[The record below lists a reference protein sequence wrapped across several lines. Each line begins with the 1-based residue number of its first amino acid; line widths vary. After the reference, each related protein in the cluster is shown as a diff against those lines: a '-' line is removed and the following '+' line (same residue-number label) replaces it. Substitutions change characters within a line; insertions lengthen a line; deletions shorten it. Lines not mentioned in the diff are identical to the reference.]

1 MTDFESRREERDRRR
16 EEKRRM
22 WQERMERHAYH
33 NDGKGHIWMG
43 ALFLLVGTVALTKT
57 MGVPLPVWLYSWQ
70 CLLIAIG
77 LFIGFRKGFKDGGW
91 FVPVLIGV
99 VFLLNEYFVN
109 GELHRHMW
117 PLILII
123 VGAFFIF
130 RAGRIGRSNKFQKE
144 WAEKKSTGYGTVT
157 QPETETPVT
166 EETGP
171 YGADDYISITS
182 IFGGTEKTILSKN
195 FKGGNMVNI
204 FGGSEVSFTQAD
216 INGTA
221 VLDVTCIFGG
231 ATLIVPSHWVVKS
244 EAVTIFGGIG
254 DKRKNMTPLNE
265 ASSKALII
273 KGTVL
278 FGGLEIKSF

>member
-1 MTDFESRREERDRRR
+1 MTDIESRREERDRRR
-16 EEKRRM
+16 EERRRM
-22 WQERMERHAYH
+22 WEERMQRHGH
-33 NDGKGHIWMG
+33 NDGQGHIWMG
-43 ALFLLVGTVALTKT
+43 ALLLLIGTVALTKT
-57 MGVPLPVWLYSWQ
+57 MGAPLPAWLYSWQ

-91 FVPVLIGV
+91 FVPVLIGT

-109 GELHRHMW
+109 GELHKHMW

-130 RAGRIGRSNKFQKE
+130 RAGRMKIGNKYQKD
-144 WAEKKSTGYGTVT
+144 WLEKKTTGYGTVT
-157 QPETETPVT
+157 QPETVTPVT
-166 EETGP
+166 EEAGP

-254 DKRKNMTPLNE
+254 DKRKNITPLNE
-265 ASSKALII
+265 GGSKALII